1 MGAILR
7 TSSENATEE
16 DIKNDIKDLLE
27 KWAEIE
33 KKIDTAKSSVNI
45 SILLRF

>member
-27 KWAEIE
+27 LVMTNCLKPMIKVEH
-33 KKIDTAKSSVNI
+33 V
-45 SILLRF
+45 